1 MLSGKKKGGGDRTYN
16 EFSADA
22 ICGVNADEWRCQGGK
37 GTDDSQ
43 YTLRAAAA
51 DAVGWAGT

>member
-1 MLSGKKKGGGDRTYN
+1 MSEGETR
-16 EFSADA
+16 
-22 ICGVNADEWRCQGGK
+22 K

-51 DAVGWAGT
+51 DAVGWAVIQCDSDKRRCDDDAARLTIRGGGNG

>member
-1 MLSGKKKGGGDRTYN
+1 MNGGET
-16 EFSADA
+16 
-22 ICGVNADEWRCQGGK
+22 GK

-51 DAVGWAGT
+51 DAVGWAVT